1 MLDKIILINEE
12 FKNKAKNYGY
22 KIIVS
27 IIIIIIT
34 LIIANIVK
42 NIILNKLI
50 EKEMNNKNNNKKIF
64 YTLFS
69 KIVYYIIIFIGI
81 VIALINLGY
90 QLSTIFIVLGS
101 IGFAIALAIQ
111 GSITQIISGII
122 ILLFEYYD
130 IGDLIL
136 CNGIIGYITDFNLLT
151 TTLRDQAGIKI
162 IVPNSTFTTSPFTN
176 YNTNKDVLFKLF
188 LTLSS
193 NNKINF
199 DILFNNIKNA
209 IMNESKYV
217 TNKNGVYITIF
228 DIQGSGTVICV
239 NVPIKSIDYI
249 NAGNDAR
256 LIVRRVLSD
265 DNVLLL
271 DNSYVANSSSNYS

>member
-1 MLDKIILINEE
+1 MLDKIIQINDE
-12 FKNKAKNYGY
+12 FKEKAKSNSY
-22 KIIVS
+22 KIVVS
-27 IIIIIIT
+27 IIIIIIS
-34 LIIANIVK
+34 LIIAKIIKNNIS
-42 NIILNKLI
+42 NKFI
-50 EKEMNNKNNNKKIF
+50 EKEDNENKNKIF
-64 YTLFS
+64 YTVLAS
-69 KIVYYIIIFIGI
+69 LIYYIIIFIGVI
-81 VIALINLGY
+81 IALINLGY

-101 IGFAIALAIQ
+101 VGLAIALAVQ
-111 GSITQIISGII
+111 GTITQVVAGFV
-122 ILLFEYYD
+122 ILFFRYFN
-130 IGDLIL
+130 IGDFIL
-136 CNGIIGYITDFNLLT
+136 CNGMTGYITDFNLLT
-151 TTLRDQAGIKI
+151 TTLTDQAGIKVMI
-162 IVPNSTFTTSPFTN
+162 PNSSFTSSPFTN
-176 YNTNKDVLFKLF
+176 YTSNKDVLFKLF

-256 LIVRRVLSD
+256 LIVRRVLSH

-271 DNSYVANSSSNYS
+271 DNSYAVNTTNDYS